1 MIILKGQPTFAIM
14 PPANTPVA
22 PRSAARYRPM
32 AEAPAAAPVYTIFD
46 YDAASLDEKQVLD
59 EGSCKVFHKNGR
71 TTWINVDGLVAA
83 DVERLCAHYGVHAL
97 LAEDIM
103 SRNER
108 PKMEETEGVI
118 FCVLPMMFFSDS
130 VHGCVELEQVS
141 IVLGK
146 DFILSFQEEATRDVF
161 EPIRKHL
168 RDAESKLRHRSPD
181 YLVYNLLDV
190 IVDSYFDVL
199 EKLADRLEALEDT
212 LIRTQ
217 TNVQLAR
224 ISALRSDVTTLR
236 RAVLPVRELVA
247 HFVRSDSELLDERN
261 EKYFRDVLDHTIQ
274 ANDFVDSHR
283 DMLMNLQDLY
293 MNQINLRMNEV
304 MKTFTLLATLMAPAT
319 VIGGI
324 FGMNF
329 THMPLLHARYGVDV
343 AVAAMLIIPVLMII
357 WFKRRGWF

>member
-1 MIILKGQPTFAIM
+1 MIVPKARPTFAIM
-14 PPANTPVA
+14 PPANPPA
-22 PRSAARYRPM
+22 HRPAARYRPM
-32 AEAPAAAPVYTIFD
+32 VEAPATAPVYTIFD
-46 YDAASLDEKQVLD
+46 YDAATLDEKQVLD
-59 EGSCKVFHKNGR
+59 EGSCKVFHHNGR
-71 TTWINVDGLVAA
+71 TTWINIDGLVAA
-83 DVERLCAHYGVHAL
+83 DVERLCAHYGVHSL
-97 LAEDIM
+97 LVEDIM

-118 FCVLPMMFFSDS
+118 FCVLPMMFFNEGG
-130 VHGCVELEQVS
+130 GCVELEQVS

-168 RDAESKLRHRSPD
+168 RDGGSKLRHRSPD

-199 EKLADRLEALEDT
+199 EKLADRLETLEDR

-217 TNVQLAR
+217 TNAQLAS

-329 THMPLLHARYGVDV
+329 EHMPLLKARYGVDV
-343 AVAAMLIIPVLMII
+343 AVAAMLIIPALMIL